1 MNTQHIRTRPVIW
14 LPVLATL
21 AAMLLAGKPAASQE
35 SKDSARST
43 KGSHSIGVMASDE
56 AGAKEVGL
64 PIYPGARPH
73 KDKSDDSQAAQ
84 LGLWAGNSGFK
95 LVLLK
100 MESNDPPGKVAAFY
114 RKALEKYGKVLSC
127 PDSPGS
133 SGTAKSSDDKNDV
146 KKKDLECDD
155 DDKPQPGEVEFKA
168 GTKESQHI
176 VAIEPNG
183 TGTAFSLLY
192 VEAKG
197 SDSDSDKDP
206 I

>member
-1 MNTQHIRTRPVIW
+1 
-14 LPVLATL
+14 
-21 AAMLLAGKPAASQE
+21 
-35 SKDSARST
+35 
-43 KGSHSIGVMASDE
+43 
-56 AGAKEVGL
+56 
-64 PIYPGARPH
+64 
-73 KDKSDDSQAAQ
+73 
-84 LGLWAGNSGFK
+84 LWAGNSGFK

-100 MESNDPPGKVAAFY
+100 MESNDPPDKVAAFY

-127 PDSPGS
+127 PDSLGS
-133 SGTAKSSDDKNDV
+133 SGTAKSSDGKSDGKNDT

-168 GTKESQHI
+168 GIKDSQHM

-183 TGTAFSLLY
+183 TGTLFSLLY

-197 SDSDSDKDP
+197 SDSDKDP

>member
-1 MNTQHIRTRPVIW
+1 MNTQPIRTRPIIW
-14 LPVLATL
+14 LPILAAL

-35 SKDSARST
+35 SKGSDRSA

-73 KDKSDDSQAAQ
+73 RDKSDDSQAAQ

-100 MESNDPPGKVAAFY
+100 MESNDPPHKVAAFY

-133 SGTAKSSDDKNDV
+133 SGTAKSSDSKNDA

-168 GTKESQHI
+168 GTKESQHL

-183 TGTAFSLLY
+183 AGTAFSLLY

-197 SDSDSDKDP
+197 ADSDKDP